1 MAEAAS
7 THEAPLERMSFKG
20 SLDSVRQYSNAMA
33 QAKSKAMA
41 NQLWADLLLNL
52 VRDLVPF
59 RPGRQEPR
67 ALKRRPKPY
76 PLLTQPR
83 HKFKEIPHRSRY
95 RKNKP
100 RNLRGLN

>member
-1 MAEAAS
+1 M
-7 THEAPLERMSFKG
+7 
-20 SLDSVRQYSNAMA
+20 DSVRQYSSAMP
-33 QAKSKAMA
+33 QAKTKAMA

-52 VRDLVPF
+52 ARDLVPL

-67 ALKRRPKPY
+67 AVKRRPKQY

-83 HKFKEIPHRSRY
+83 HKFKEILHRSRY

-100 RNLRGLN
+100 RNLRRLN